1 MRNKND
7 DTYFRIALPD
17 ETVARLIEVCE
28 EAHCDPREMIAA
40 LVIGVLE
47 DDFEAH
53 HSPVRFTGEEKLH

>member
-7 DTYFRIALPD
+7 DTWFRIALPD

-40 LVIGVLE
+40 LLIGVLE
-47 DDFEAH
+47 DDFDAH
-53 HSPVRFTGEEKLH
+53 HEPAGYSADKPLH